1 MTITCIFTK
10 EEQREINRLK
20 KEEKNGKDINWD
32 EVLTR
37 TMKNGTERWK
47 RFKF

>member
-20 KEEKNGKDINWD
+20 KQEKEGKDINWED
-32 EVLTR
+32 FLSKR
-37 TMKNGTERWK
+37 SMIGQQRWK

>member
-1 MTITCIFTK
+1 MTIICIFT
-10 EEQREINRLK
+10 EEERREINRLK
-20 KEEKNGKDINWD
+20 KEEKEGKTINWD

-37 TMKNGTERWK
+37 QMNDGQERWK